1 MSTPNKQ
8 RLASLDILRGF
19 DLFLLLFV
27 GPVIS
32 SLAAVSDAEW
42 TTTLAYHF
50 DHAAWDG
57 LRMWDLV
64 MPLFMFMAGVS
75 MPFALRKENKGAA
88 MWRRI
93 LKRVVLLF
101 ILGMVV
107 QGGLLTFNWHHFT
120 LYTNTLQAIGF
131 GYGIAAVLMLTLSV
145 RMQVAAT
152 ISLLTIYAIP
162 MMLTGDYTQE
172 GNFANLVD
180 AAVLGGFRGDPS
192 YTWVWSTLTFG
203 ATTML
208 GAFSGQ
214 IIRNKQLSKP
224 KIALV
229 LMCVGCSLLL
239 LGYLWGEVLPINK
252 RLWTSSMTLVT
263 GGYCYLLLA
272 LFYYVIDVLE
282 YRCGLEWLKWYG
294 MNAIAAY
301 MIGECINF
309 RGVVH
314 SVSYGLQ
321 PYLGDYYPLFLT
333 IGNGLALLLILRGMY
348 RNNIFWK
355 V

>member
-1 MSTPNKQ
+1 MK

-19 DLFLLLFV
+19 DLFLLLFI
-27 GPVIS
+27 GPLVS
-32 SLAAVSDAEW
+32 SLASVSDAEW
-42 TTTLAYHF
+42 TTALAYHF
-50 DHAAWDG
+50 DHATWEG

-75 MPFALRKENKGAA
+75 MPFALRKDVKGTGI
-88 MWRRI
+88 WRRI
-93 LKRVVLLF
+93 LKRVILLF
-101 ILGMVV
+101 LLGMVV
-107 QGGLLTFNWHHFT
+107 QGGLLTFNWNHFT
-120 LYTNTLQAIGF
+120 FYTNTLQAIGF
-131 GYGIAAVLMLTLSV
+131 GYGIAAICLLTLSV
-145 RMQVAAT
+145 RMQVLAT
-152 ISLLTIYAIP
+152 IALLVIYAIP
-162 MMLTGDYTQE
+162 MMLTGNYSQE

-180 AAVLGGFRGDPS
+180 VAILGSFRGDPS

-208 GAFSGQ
+208 GALSGQ
-214 IIRNKQLSKP
+214 VIRYKELTKQQ
-224 KIALV
+224 IALI
-229 LMCVGCSLLL
+229 LVGLGFLLL
-239 LGYLWGEVLPINK
+239 ALGYLWGNFLPVNK

-282 YRCGLEWLKWYG
+282 WSRGLEWLKWYG

-309 RGVVH
+309 RSVVH

-321 PYLGDYYPLFLT
+321 PFLGDYYPLFLT
-333 IGNGLALLLILRGMY
+333 FGNSLVLLFILRWMY
-348 RNNIFWK
+348 RNKIFWK

>member
-1 MSTPNKQ
+1 MK

-19 DLFLLLFV
+19 DLFLLLFI
-27 GPVIS
+27 GPMVC
-32 SLAAVSDAEW
+32 SLASVSDAESV
-42 TTTLAYHF
+42 TTLAYHF

-93 LKRVVLLF
+93 LKRVILLF
-101 ILGMVV
+101 LLGMVV
-107 QGGLLTFNWHHFT
+107 QGGLLTFNWNHFT
-120 LYTNTLQAIGF
+120 FYTNTLQAIGF
-131 GYGIAAVLMLTLSV
+131 GYGIAAILLLTLSM
-145 RMQVAAT
+145 RMQVLTTLA
-152 ISLLTIYAIP
+152 LLIIYAIP
-162 MMLTGDYTQE
+162 MMLVGDYTQE

-180 AAVLGGFRGDPS
+180 ATVLGRFRGDPS
-192 YTWVWSTLTFG
+192 YTWVWSTFTFA

-208 GAFSGQ
+208 GAHSGQ
-214 IIRNKQLSKP
+214 IIRYQHLSKTQ
-224 KIALV
+224 ITLI
-229 LMCVGCSLLL
+229 LTGIGFLLL
-239 LGYLWGEVLPINK
+239 LVGYAWGEVLPINK

-309 RGVVH
+309 RSVVH

-321 PYLGDYYPLFLT
+321 PYLGDYYNLFLT
-333 IGNGLALLLILRGMY
+333 FGNCLILLLILRWMY
-348 RNNIFWK
+348 RNKIFWK

>member
-27 GPVIS
+27 GPVVS
-32 SLAAVSDAEW
+32 TLAQVSDAEW
-42 TTTLAYHF
+42 ATALAYHF

-88 MWRRI
+88 IWRRI
-93 LKRVVLLF
+93 LKRVILLF
-101 ILGMVV
+101 LLGMVV
-107 QGGLLTFNWHHFT
+107 QGGLLTFNWNHFT

-131 GYGIAAVLMLTLSV
+131 GYGIAAICLLTLSV
-145 RMQVAAT
+145 RMQVLAT
-152 ISLLTIYAIP
+152 LSLLIIYAIP
-162 MMLTGDYTQE
+162 MMLTGDYTPA

-214 IIRNKQLSKP
+214 IIRSKLLSKP
-224 KIALV
+224 KVALA
-229 LMCVGCSLLL
+229 LLCVGFLLLL
-239 LGYLWGEVLPINK
+239 LGYLWGNFLPINK

-272 LFYYVIDVLE
+272 LFYYIIDVLE
-282 YRCGLEWLKWYG
+282 YRRGLEWLKWYG

-309 RGVVH
+309 RSVVH

-321 PYLGDYYPLFLT
+321 PFLGDYYNLWITF
-333 IGNGLALLLILRGMY
+333 GNCLALLLILRGMY
-348 RNNIFWK
+348 RCGVFWK

>member
-1 MSTPNKQ
+1 MK

-19 DLFLLLFV
+19 DLFLLLFI
-27 GPVIS
+27 GPLVS
-32 SLAAVSDAEW
+32 SLASVSDAEW

-50 DHAAWDG
+50 DHATWEG

-75 MPFALRKENKGAA
+75 MPFALRKENKGAVI
-88 MWRRI
+88 WRRI
-93 LKRVVLLF
+93 LKRVILLF
-101 ILGMVV
+101 LLGMVV
-107 QGGLLTFNWHHFT
+107 QGGLLTFNWNHFT
-120 LYTNTLQAIGF
+120 FYTNTLQAIGF
-131 GYGIAAVLMLTLSV
+131 GYGIAAICLLTLSV
-145 RMQVAAT
+145 RMQVLAT
-152 ISLLTIYAIP
+152 IALLVIYAIP
-162 MMLTGDYTQE
+162 MMLTGNYSQE

-180 AAVLGGFRGDPS
+180 AAILGNFRGDPS

-208 GAFSGQ
+208 GALSGQ
-214 IIRNKQLSKP
+214 VIRYKELTKQQ
-224 KIALV
+224 IALI
-229 LMCVGCSLLL
+229 LVGLGFLLL
-239 LGYLWGEVLPINK
+239 ALGYLWGNFLPINK

-282 YRCGLEWLKWYG
+282 WRWGLEWLKWYG
-294 MNAIAAY
+294 MNAICAY

-321 PYLGDYYPLFLT
+321 PFLGDYYPLFLT
-333 IGNGLALLLILRGMY
+333 FGNSLVLLLILRWMY

>member
-1 MSTPNKQ
+1 MK

-19 DLFLLLFV
+19 DLFLLLFI
-27 GPVIS
+27 GPLVS
-32 SLAAVSDAEW
+32 SLASVSDAEPVA
-42 TTTLAYHF
+42 TLAYHF
-50 DHAAWDG
+50 DHATWEG

-75 MPFALRKENKGAA
+75 MPFALRKDVKGTGI
-88 MWRRI
+88 WRRI
-93 LKRVVLLF
+93 LKRVILLF
-101 ILGMVV
+101 LLGMVV
-107 QGGLLTFNWHHFT
+107 QGGLLTFSWEHFT
-120 LYTNTLQAIGF
+120 FYTNTLQAIGF
-131 GYGIAAVLMLTLSV
+131 GYGIAAICLLTLSV
-145 RMQVAAT
+145 RMQVLAT
-152 ISLLTIYAIP
+152 IALLVIYAVP
-162 MMLTGDYTQE
+162 MMLTGDYSQE

-180 AAVLGGFRGDPS
+180 AAVLGDFRGDPS

-208 GAFSGQ
+208 GALSGQ
-214 IIRNKQLSKP
+214 IIRYKELTKQQ
-224 KIALV
+224 ITLV
-229 LMCVGCSLLL
+229 LVGLGILLL
-239 LGYLWGEVLPINK
+239 ALGYLWGNFLPVNK

-282 YRCGLEWLKWYG
+282 WSRGLEWLKWYG

-309 RGVVH
+309 RSVVH

-321 PYLGDYYPLFLT
+321 PFLGDYYNLFLT
-333 IGNGLALLLILRGMY
+333 FGNCLVLLIILRWMY
-348 RNNIFWK
+348 RNKIFWK

>member
-1 MSTPNKQ
+1 MK

-19 DLFLLLFV
+19 DLFLLLFI
-27 GPVIS
+27 GPLVN
-32 SLAAVSDAEW
+32 SLASVSDAEPVA
-42 TTTLAYHF
+42 TLAYHF
-50 DHAAWDG
+50 DHATWDG

-75 MPFALRKENKGAA
+75 MPFALRKENKGAVI
-88 MWRRI
+88 WRRI
-93 LKRVVLLF
+93 LKRVILLF
-101 ILGMVV
+101 LLGMVV
-107 QGGLLTFNWHHFT
+107 QGGLLTFNWEHFT
-120 LYTNTLQAIGF
+120 FYTNTLQAIGF
-131 GYGIAAVLMLTLSV
+131 GYGIAAICLLTLSV
-145 RMQVAAT
+145 RMQVLTTLA
-152 ISLLTIYAIP
+152 LLIIYAIP
-162 MMLTGDYTQE
+162 MMLVGDYTQE

-180 AAVLGGFRGDPS
+180 ATVLGRFRGDPS
-192 YTWVWSTLTFG
+192 YTWVWSTFTFV

-208 GAFSGQ
+208 GALSGQ
-214 IIRNKQLSKP
+214 VIRNKELSKQQ
-224 KIALV
+224 ITLILV
-229 LMCVGCSLLL
+229 GLGLLL
-239 LGYLWGEVLPINK
+239 LALGYLWGNFLPVNK

-282 YRCGLEWLKWYG
+282 WSRGLEWLKWYG

-309 RGVVH
+309 RSVVH

-321 PYLGDYYPLFLT
+321 PILGDYYNLFLT
-333 IGNGLALLLILRGMY
+333 FGNCLVLLLILRWMY
-348 RNNIFWK
+348 RNKIFWK

>member
-1 MSTPNKQ
+1 MK

-19 DLFLLLFV
+19 DLFLLLFI
-27 GPVIS
+27 GPMVC
-32 SLAAVSDAEW
+32 SLASVSDAESV
-42 TTTLAYHF
+42 TTLAYHF

-93 LKRVVLLF
+93 LKRVILLF
-101 ILGMVV
+101 LLGMVV
-107 QGGLLTFNWHHFT
+107 QGGLLTFNWNHFT
-120 LYTNTLQAIGF
+120 FYTNTLQAIGF
-131 GYGIAAVLMLTLSV
+131 GYGIAAILLLTLSM
-145 RMQVAAT
+145 RMQVVTTLA
-152 ISLLTIYAIP
+152 LLTIYAIP
-162 MMLTGDYTQE
+162 MMLTGDYTPE

-180 AAVLGGFRGDPS
+180 AAILGDFRGDPS
-192 YTWVWSTLTFG
+192 YTWVWSTLTFA

-208 GAFSGQ
+208 GALSGH
-214 IIRNKQLSKP
+214 IIRYKELTKLQITWLL
-224 KIALV
+224 IG
-229 LMCVGCSLLL
+229 VGVILLL
-239 LGYLWGEVLPINK
+239 LGYVWGEFLPINK

-282 YRCGLEWLKWYG
+282 WSHGLEWLKWYG

-309 RGVVH
+309 RSVVH

-321 PYLGDYYPLFLT
+321 PYLGDYYNLFLT
-333 IGNGLALLLILRGMY
+333 FGNCLVLLLILRWMY
-348 RNNIFWK
+348 RNKIFWK

>member
-27 GPVIS
+27 GPMVS
-32 SLAAVSDAEW
+32 ALAAVSDAEW
-42 TTTLAYHF
+42 TTALAYHF

-75 MPFALRKENKGAA
+75 MPFALRKENKGTT

-93 LKRVVLLF
+93 LKRVILLF
-101 ILGMVV
+101 LLGMVV
-107 QGGLLTFNWHHFT
+107 QGGLLTFNWNHFT

-131 GYGIAAVLMLTLSV
+131 GYGIAAICLLTLSV
-145 RMQVAAT
+145 RMQVLAT
-152 ISLLTIYAIP
+152 LCLLIIYAIP
-162 MMLTGDYTQE
+162 MMLTGDYTPA

-214 IIRNKQLSKP
+214 IIRSKQLSKP
-224 KIALV
+224 KVALA
-229 LMCVGCSLLL
+229 LLCVGFLLLL
-239 LGYLWGEVLPINK
+239 LGYLWGNFLPINK

-272 LFYYVIDVLE
+272 LFYYIIDVLE
-282 YRCGLEWLKWYG
+282 YRRGLEWLKWYG
-294 MNAIAAY
+294 MNAICAY

-309 RGVVH
+309 RSVVH

-321 PYLGDYYPLFLT
+321 PFLGDYYNLWLT
-333 IGNGLALLLILRGMY
+333 FGNSLALLLILRGMY
-348 RNNIFWK
+348 RCRVFWK

>member
-1 MSTPNKQ
+1 MK

-19 DLFLLLFV
+19 DLFLLLFI
-27 GPVIS
+27 GPMVC
-32 SLAAVSDAEW
+32 SLASVSDAESV
-42 TTTLAYHF
+42 TTLAYHF

-93 LKRVVLLF
+93 LKRVILLF
-101 ILGMVV
+101 LLGMVV
-107 QGGLLTFNWHHFT
+107 QGGLLTFNWNHFT
-120 LYTNTLQAIGF
+120 FYTNTLQAIGF
-131 GYGIAAVLMLTLSV
+131 GYGIVAILLLTLSM
-145 RMQVAAT
+145 RMQVVTTLA
-152 ISLLTIYAIP
+152 LLTIYAIP
-162 MMLTGDYTQE
+162 MMLTGDYTPE

-180 AAVLGGFRGDPS
+180 AAILGDFRGDPS
-192 YTWVWSTLTFG
+192 YTWVWSTLTFA

-208 GAFSGQ
+208 GALSGH
-214 IIRNKQLSKP
+214 IIRYKELTKLQITWLL
-224 KIALV
+224 IG
-229 LMCVGCSLLL
+229 VGVILLL
-239 LGYLWGEVLPINK
+239 LGYVWGEFLPINK

-282 YRCGLEWLKWYG
+282 WSRGVEWLKWYG

-309 RGVVH
+309 RSVVH

-321 PYLGDYYPLFLT
+321 PILGDYYNLFLT
-333 IGNGLALLLILRGMY
+333 FGNCLVLLLILRWMY
-348 RNNIFWK
+348 RNKIFWK

>member
-27 GPVIS
+27 GPVVS
-32 SLAAVSDAEW
+32 TLAQVSDAEW
-42 TTTLAYHF
+42 ATALAYHF

-88 MWRRI
+88 IWRRI
-93 LKRVVLLF
+93 FKRVILLF
-101 ILGMVV
+101 LLGMVV
-107 QGGLLTFNWHHFT
+107 QGGLLTFNWNHFT

-131 GYGIAAVLMLTLSV
+131 GYGIAAICLLTLSV
-145 RMQVAAT
+145 RMQVLT
-152 ISLLTIYAIP
+152 TLVLLIIYAIP
-162 MMLTGDYTQE
+162 MMLVGDYTQE

-180 AAVLGGFRGDPS
+180 ATILGRFRGDPS
-192 YTWVWSTLTFG
+192 YTWVWSTLTFA
-203 ATTML
+203 ATTLL
-208 GAFSGQ
+208 GALSGQ
-214 IIRNKQLSKP
+214 VIRYKELTKQRITLF
-224 KIALV
+224 
-229 LMCVGCSLLL
+229 LMGIGILLL
-239 LGYLWGEVLPINK
+239 IGGYVWGEFLPINK

-282 YRCGLEWLKWYG
+282 WSRGLEWLKWYG

-309 RGVVH
+309 RSVVH

-321 PYLGDYYPLFLT
+321 PFLGDYYNLFLT
-333 IGNGLALLLILRGMY
+333 FGNCLVLLLILRWMY
-348 RNNIFWK
+348 RNKIFWK

>member
-1 MSTPNKQ
+1 MK

-27 GPVIS
+27 GPVVS
-32 SLAAVSDAEW
+32 SLAAISDAEW
-42 TTTLAYHF
+42 TGTLTYHF

-75 MPFALRKENKGAA
+75 MPFALRKEVKGAGI
-88 MWRRI
+88 WRRI

-107 QGGLLTFNWHHFT
+107 QGGLLTFNWEHFT
-120 LYTNTLQAIGF
+120 FYTNTLQAIGF
-131 GYGIAAVLMLTLSV
+131 GYGIAAICLLTLSV
-145 RMQVAAT
+145 RMQVLTTLA
-152 ISLLTIYAIP
+152 LLIIYAIP
-162 MMLTGDYTQE
+162 MMLVGDYTQE

-180 AAVLGGFRGDPS
+180 ATVLGRFRGDPS
-192 YTWVWSTLTFG
+192 YTWVWSTLTFA

-208 GAFSGQ
+208 GALSGQ
-214 IIRNKQLSKP
+214 VIRYKELSKQQ
-224 KIALV
+224 ITLILV
-229 LMCVGCSLLL
+229 GLGLLL
-239 LGYLWGEVLPINK
+239 LALGYLWGNFLPVNK

-282 YRCGLEWLKWYG
+282 WSRGLEWLKWYG

-309 RGVVH
+309 RSVVH

-321 PYLGDYYPLFLT
+321 PILGDYYNLFLT
-333 IGNGLALLLILRGMY
+333 FGNCLVLLLILRWMY
-348 RNNIFWK
+348 RNKIFWK